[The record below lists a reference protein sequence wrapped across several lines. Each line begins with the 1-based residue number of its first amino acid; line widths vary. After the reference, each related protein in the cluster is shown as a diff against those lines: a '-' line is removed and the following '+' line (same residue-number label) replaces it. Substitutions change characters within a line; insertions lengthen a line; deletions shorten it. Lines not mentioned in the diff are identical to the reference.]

1 MAGLNFPVRNG
12 EGWNP
17 RAMTALLFLLYVPG
31 TLAPPPRRPPD
42 VVLKKS
48 LIGSKLTVE
57 SVFFCP
63 RLTPPCGKPAV
74 LKAFGQLVLLGFA
87 ITDFTPAA
95 YRRRRLRRPCME
107 ILS

>member
-1 MAGLNFPVRNG
+1 MLMPSVPKKAPLGLLQGALRKGGGYLLSRVTSTIGVAGLNFPVRNG

-17 RAMTALLFLLYVPG
+17 RAMTALLFLLYVSG
-31 TLAPPPRRPPD
+31 TLAPPPRRPQD

-63 RLTPPCGKPAV
+63 RLTPLAGS
-74 LKAFGQLVLLGFA
+74 
-87 ITDFTPAA
+87 
-95 YRRRRLRRPCME
+95 RRL
-107 ILS
+107 

>member
-57 SVFFCP
+57 SVFLVP
-63 RLTPPCGKPAV
+63 ARLPLREAGGSES
-74 LKAFGQLVLLGFA
+74 FRA
-87 ITDFTPAA
+87 ISTA
-95 YRRRRLRRPCME
+95 RLCHH
-107 ILS
+107 

>member
-17 RAMTALLFLLYVPG
+17 RAMTALLLLLYVSG
-31 TLAPPPRRPPD
+31 TLAPPPRRPQD

-57 SVFFCP
+57 SVFLSP
-63 RLTPPCGKPAV
+63 PDSPCGKPAV